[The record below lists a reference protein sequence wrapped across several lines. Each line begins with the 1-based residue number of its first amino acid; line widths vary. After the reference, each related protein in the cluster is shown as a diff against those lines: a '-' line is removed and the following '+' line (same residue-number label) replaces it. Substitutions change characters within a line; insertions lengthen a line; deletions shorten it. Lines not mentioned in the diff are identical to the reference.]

1 MGSGRSRVRVADDG
15 EAEALRG
22 RQLAASA
29 FFEGVP
35 ERVVRHV
42 ARHAVERRVEDG
54 DTLFFKGDPGDFIA
68 VVTAGH
74 LYKILYG
81 PEGQELIVDSIGP
94 GESVGETALL
104 DQGRRSFTTVAYGP
118 ATVLVLARR
127 HFGALVAEP
136 AMIERAYA
144 VLCARLR
151 RAVDSLE
158 TMCLHRL
165 ESRLARHLLN
175 RMDDASPAAPDRFEV
190 TLPPT
195 QSILAAMIN
204 ASRPK
209 LNAQLQRWHRAGLV
223 SRRRN
228 TLRINDIDLFRCKAQ
243 LGCRCAG
250 TVVARGGDRA

>member
-1 MGSGRSRVRVADDG
+1 MGSGRGRLRTASADN
-15 EAEALRG
+15 EEALR
-22 RQLAASA
+22 RQRIAATS
-29 FFEGVP
+29 FFAGLPDHIVE
-35 ERVVRHV
+35 HV
-42 ARHAVERRVEDG
+42 ARHATERRLEDG
-54 DTLFFKGDPGDFIA
+54 DALFFKSDPGDFIG

-74 LYKILYG
+74 VYKILYG
-81 PEGQELIVDSIGP
+81 PEGQELIVDCIGP

-104 DQGRRSFTTVAYGP
+104 DHGRRSFTTVAYGP

-127 HFGALVAEP
+127 HFGVLVAEP

-144 VLCARLR
+144 VLCTRLR

-175 RMDDASPAAPDRFEV
+175 RMDDTPAASPDRFVV

-250 TVVARGGDRA
+250 TAVGADRA

>member
-1 MGSGRSRVRVADDG
+1 MGSSRGRPRAAGTDNG
-15 EAEALRG
+15 EAERR
-22 RQLAASA
+22 RQLAATA
-29 FFEGVP
+29 FFEGLPDHIVD
-35 ERVVRHV
+35 HV
-42 ARHAVERRVEDG
+42 ARHAVERRLEDG
-54 DTLFFKGDPGDFIA
+54 DALFFKSDPGDFIG

-74 LYKILYG
+74 VYKILYG

-104 DQGRRSFTTVAYGP
+104 DHGRRSFTTVAYGP

-127 HFGALVAEP
+127 HFGVLVAEP

-144 VLCARLR
+144 VLCIRLR

-175 RMDDASPAAPDRFEV
+175 RMRDTPAASPDRFEV

-243 LGCRCAG
+243 LGGRSAAALAG
-250 TVVARGGDRA
+250 VDSA

>member
-1 MGSGRSRVRVADDG
+1 MT
-15 EAEALRG
+15 
-22 RQLAASA
+22 
-29 FFEGVP
+29 
-35 ERVVRHV
+35 HV
-42 ARHAVERRVEDG
+42 ARYAIERRLRDG
-54 DTLFFKGDPGDFIA
+54 DALFFKNDPCEFMG
-68 VVTAGH
+68 VVVAGH
-74 LYKILYG
+74 VYKILYG
-81 PEGQELIVDSIGP
+81 PEGQELIVDSIEP

-104 DQGRRSFTTVAYGP
+104 DRGRHSFTAIAYGP

-127 HFGALVAEP
+127 HFAALVAEP

-144 VLCARLR
+144 VLCTRLR

-175 RMDDASPAAPDRFEV
+175 HMPDAPAASPDRFVV

-209 LNAQLQRWHRAGLV
+209 LNAQLQCWHRTGLI

-243 LGCRCAG
+243 LG
-250 TVVARGGDRA
+250 RGSACLPANVDSA